1 MSLLNIILKYGAIM
15 VQLKDESYDQF
26 KNSDKQPLPSFHKAV
41 FIGGVSLRSNT
52 ADLSTC
58 PT

>member
-1 MSLLNIILKYGAIM
+1 M

-41 FIGGVSLRSNT
+41 FIGGVSLQSTQLTRGHVSNLAT
-52 ADLSTC
+52 SILVFSG
-58 PT
+58 